1 VRHHLSVSQTVGI
14 KVRPET
20 RDILR
25 RLAQEDGAT
34 MIDTLAHLVREANEA
49 RLLAALATD
58 LAAL

>member
-1 VRHHLSVSQTVGI
+1 VSQTVGI